1 MWKRIKPDRKKKV
14 KEDEIAKKKNQC
26 CKLSQIKKITIKRIE
41 IKIEIWK
48 KFKDDEVE
56 NNFQFKQFYKK
67 NCNKKAG
74 MIFLRGSA

>member
-67 NCNKKAG
+67 K
-74 MIFLRGSA
+74 L